1 MLFYP
6 KIPTIKASSHVAVI
20 QRKSRFFQ
28 MNILK
33 HKKEKE
39 KQNENKR
46 QNGGKMQKNWA
57 RLGRMTLPKR
67 GGEAAAVG

>member
-1 MLFYP
+1 MILPHQHTFIKQMFFYP

-46 QNGGKMQKNWA
+46 QNGGKKE
-57 RLGRMTLPKR
+57 
-67 GGEAAAVG
+67 GGKK